1 MEAAMDNLETI
12 QKSHQKEIVQ
22 IQDACNQQGIV
33 ILAVTK
39 HLSGCCGS
47 QKGGV
52 FAAETSTGE

>member
-1 MEAAMDNLETI
+1 MDNLETI